1 MRMADEAAALGVERF
16 IIDDGWFKGRN
27 DDWAALGDWYL
38 DEKKYPYGLTPV
50 IDHVKSLGMEF
61 GIWVEPEMIN
71 PDSDLYR
78 AHPDWVL
85 ALPGYTPLTGRHQF
99 VLNLNIPEAFD
110 YLLERM
116 SWLLGEHAVDY
127 VKWDMNREL
136 VQPGIRDAP
145 LRTRKR
151 ASSTAC
157 WIRWWPVSRTL
168 NLNPAPPAADGS
180 IMKSSNA
187 AIASGRLT
195 TMTPLSATPSS
206 AA

>member
-78 AHPDWVL
+78 AHR
-85 ALPGYTPLTGRHQF
+85 TGCWRCRA
-99 VLNLNIPEAFD
+99 IP
-110 YLLERM
+110 R
-116 SWLLGEHAVDY
+116 
-127 VKWDMNREL
+127 
-136 VQPGIRDAP
+136 
-145 LRTRKR
+145 
-151 ASSTAC
+151 
-157 WIRWWPVSRTL
+157 
-168 NLNPAPPAADGS
+168 
-180 IMKSSNA
+180 
-187 AIASGRLT
+187 
-195 TMTPLSATPSS
+195 
-206 AA
+206 